1 MTLTT
6 VIKILCS
13 WIMISTNVHSIRFV
27 RFHSHI
33 YLHRLRLFCLVRLE
47 ASVVDVVA
55 ITCSEIEAWWSTF
68 GTIRMTIHSRI
79 GHTSLTQIELSE
91 LLPGCIF
98 ILLLCLCVCVC
109 VDGFL
114 LFVEHACPLPQIFPL
129 FLYFCIRCATLAFS
143 LSVIMCRIGK
153 IKTKMIYLQAK

>member
-6 VIKILCS
+6 VIKIQCS
-13 WIMISTNVHSIRFV
+13 WIMISSNVHSIRFV

-47 ASVVDVVA
+47 ASVVDVLPSHVLRSKRVDRHSVRFDFEWPFTRA
-55 ITCSEIEAWWSTF
+55 SATHHWHKLNSLSFCPVVVCVWVCWWPFAVCRTRVPASKDIPF
-68 GTIRMTIHSRI
+68 V
-79 GHTSLTQIELSE
+79 
-91 LLPGCIF
+91 F
-98 ILLLCLCVCVC
+98 ILLYSV
-109 VDGFL
+109 
-114 LFVEHACPLPQIFPL
+114 
-129 FLYFCIRCATLAFS
+129 CATLAFS